1 MDRLLELTRRAE
13 RAHFWF
19 RGFRWFVRPH
29 LQRAVAGRT
38 GLTLLDAGCG
48 TGANL
53 ALLAPHGRA
62 VGFDLTW
69 SGLAAARAYGH
80 APVAQASLL
89 QIPFLDAS
97 FDLVTA
103 FDVLQCVAGDDAA
116 GMRELARVLKPGGTL
131 VLNVAAFEALRGG
144 HAALSAEARRY
155 TPADL
160 RARVEGA
167 GLRITT
173 LTCTNASL
181 LPITWP
187 TRVWQ
192 RWRAGGRA
200 PTSEADIVI
209 PPAPVNAVLTA
220 LLWLES
226 WVVRAV
232 SLPVGSS
239 ILCVAAKPAHR
250 QG

>member
-1 MDRLLELTRRAE
+1 MDRLLDLTRRAE

-19 RGFRWFVRPH
+19 RAFRWFVRPH
-29 LQRAVAGRT
+29 LARAVAGRT

-53 ALLAPHGRA
+53 ALLTPHGRA

-80 APVAQASLL
+80 APVVQASVGR
-89 QIPFLDAS
+89 IPFFDAT

-103 FDVLQCVAGDDAA
+103 FDLLQCVAGDDAEA
-116 GMRELARVLKPGGTL
+116 LRELARVLKPGGTL

-155 TPADL
+155 TPVGL

-167 GLRITT
+167 GLQITT

-181 LPITWP
+181 LPIAWP
-187 TRVWQ
+187 ARAWQ
-192 RWRAGGRA
+192 RWRAGGTA
-200 PTSEADIVI
+200 AVSEAEIRI

-220 LLWLES
+220 MLWLES
-226 WVVRAV
+226 RLVRAV

-239 ILCVAAKPAHR
+239 ILCVARKA
-250 QG
+250 G